1 VTGRTP
7 RPFVVFGFETTHDAL
22 VAEEILRAGELDA
35 VPIPTPRVL
44 GSHCGIALRVPF
56 LQAEAARLALAG
68 AGLEGVSEAAIED
81 V

>member
-7 RPFVVFGFETTHDAL
+7 RPFAVFGFETTHDAL
-22 VAEEILRAGELDA
+22 VAEEILRARGLDA

-44 GSHCGIALRVPF
+44 GVLCGIALRVPH
-56 LQAEAARLALAG
+56 LQAEEARLALGA
-68 AGLEGVSEAAIED
+68 AGLAGVSETAIED